1 MTVNDTVPP
10 FFLQHH
16 PVMPQNSS
24 MFIPSS
30 DILQVLHRVYIPIDS
45 PQFWPKIPDAGHT
58 SSHDCRCLGWTW
70 FPPLM
75 QPSASHVGQPPGRWG
90 SIQESQVVY
99 PRSIWRSLVWGMGSS
114 WILKCLNL
122 PQVGRH
128 GRSEKCRSTKGL
140 GYAMMGFKKRVQG
153 GNMGKPRKL
162 CVFWHFLHLV
172 RPPSLNDA
180 PVIHCQ
186 FQLLLFHVEMTIN
199 D

>member
-1 MTVNDTVPP
+1 
-10 FFLQHH
+10 
-16 PVMPQNSS
+16 MPQNSS

-90 SIQESQVVY
+90 SSPMLLPEVTWSIQESQVVY

-114 WILKCLNL
+114 WIFHVWIGILKWEDMAD
-122 PQVGRH
+122 PKSAGQ
-128 GRSEKCRSTKGL
+128 
-140 GYAMMGFKKRVQG
+140 QG
-153 GNMGKPRKL
+153 GWGMQWWDLRNVFKGETWGNHESHVFFGIFYIWSGHPR
-162 CVFWHFLHLV
+162 
-172 RPPSLNDA
+172 
-180 PVIHCQ
+180 
-186 FQLLLFHVEMTIN
+186 
-199 D
+199 